1 MNINVNSL
9 RIRVI
14 KFIII
19 RSVMVKL
26 IRNKNVII
34 SIVRVVMMRFFV
46 VFFLMMVYCLK
57 KMNGWV
63 IGIMLSGDFLV
74 RFLWIVNMVFFWKVE
89 FGLFFKKV
97 MIWDVMMWFLLD
109 DSFIFC
115 LKDKYLGFLRN
126 SFRVG
131 IKCGLVMFILFVVEK
146 FVKILI

>member
-26 IRNKNVII
+26 IRNKDVII

-97 MIWDVMMWFLLD
+97 MIWDVMMWLLLD

-126 SFRVG
+126 SFREG

>member
-26 IRNKNVII
+26 IRNKDVII